1 MEFNNEKE
9 WTAVKVVIT
18 VVGVD
23 RTGIIAAVSQIMAEN
38 KVNILTNNQ
47 VILDGIFNMA
57 MIVDMDNSD
66 ITLDTLQDL
75 LKQKGDALG
84 VEIRAQNQAIFDA
97 MHRVG
102 QGEMIC

>member
-38 KVNILTNNQ
+38 KVNILTINQ

-57 MIVDMDNSD
+57 MIVYMDNSD

-102 QGEMIC
+102 

>member
-1 MEFNNEKE
+1 M
-9 WTAVKVVIT
+9 KVVIT

-38 KVNILTNNQ
+38 KVNILTINQ

-84 VEIRAQNQAIFDA
+84 VEIRAQNQAILTQCI
-97 MHRVG
+97 V
-102 QGEMIC
+102 

>member
-1 MEFNNEKE
+1 M
-9 WTAVKVVIT
+9 KVVIT

-38 KVNILTNNQ
+38 KVNILTINQ

-75 LKQKGDALG
+75 LKQNGDALG

-102 QGEMIC
+102 

>member
-1 MEFNNEKE
+1 MEFNNKKE

-23 RTGIIAAVSQIMAEN
+23 RTGIIAAVSRIMAEN
-38 KVNILTNNQ
+38 KVNILTINQ

-102 QGEMIC
+102 

>member
-1 MEFNNEKE
+1 M
-9 WTAVKVVIT
+9 KVVIT

-38 KVNILTNNQ
+38 KVNILTINQ

-57 MIVDMDNSD
+57 MIVD
-66 ITLDTLQDL
+66 LDEAAIGLGKLQEL
-75 LKQKGDALG
+75 LKEKGDALG
-84 VEIRAQNQAIFDA
+84 VEIRAQNRKIFDA

-102 QGEMIC
+102 

>member
-9 WTAVKVVIT
+9 WTVVKVVIT

-38 KVNILTNNQ
+38 KVNILTINQ

-102 QGEMIC
+102 

>member
-38 KVNILTNNQ
+38 KVNILTINQ

-57 MIVDMDNSD
+57 MIVDMDNSE

-102 QGEMIC
+102 

>member
-1 MEFNNEKE
+1 MEFNDKKE

-23 RTGIIAAVSQIMAEN
+23 RTGIIAAVSQIMAEH
-38 KVNILTNNQ
+38 KVNILTINQ

-57 MIVDMDNSD
+57 MIVDMENSD
-66 ITLDTLQDL
+66 IPLDTLQDL

-102 QGEMIC
+102 

>member
-23 RTGIIAAVSQIMAEN
+23 RTGIIAAVSQIMAEI
-38 KVNILTNNQ
+38 KVNILTINQ
-47 VILDGIFNMA
+47 VILDGIFNLA

-102 QGEMIC
+102 

>member
-1 MEFNNEKE
+1 MEFNNKKE

-38 KVNILTNNQ
+38 KVNILTINQ
-47 VILDGIFNMA
+47 VIMDGIFNMA

-102 QGEMIC
+102 

>member
-9 WTAVKVVIT
+9 WTSVKVVIT

-38 KVNILTNNQ
+38 KVNILTINQ

-102 QGEMIC
+102 

>member
-38 KVNILTNNQ
+38 EVNILTINQ

-102 QGEMIC
+102 

>member
-23 RTGIIAAVSQIMAEN
+23 RTGTIAAVSQIMAEN
-38 KVNILTNNQ
+38 KVNILTINQ

-102 QGEMIC
+102 

>member
-38 KVNILTNNQ
+38 KVNILTINQ

-97 MHRVG
+97 IHRVG
-102 QGEMIC
+102 

>member
-38 KVNILTNNQ
+38 KVNILTINQ

-75 LKQKGDALG
+75 LKQKGDAIG

-102 QGEMIC
+102 

>member
-1 MEFNNEKE
+1 MEFNNKKE

-38 KVNILTNNQ
+38 KVNILTINQ

-75 LKQKGDALG
+75 LKQKGDVLG

-102 QGEMIC
+102 

>member
-38 KVNILTNNQ
+38 KVNIFTNNQ

-102 QGEMIC
+102 

>member
-1 MEFNNEKE
+1 MEFNNKKE

-38 KVNILTNNQ
+38 KVNILTINP

-97 MHRVG
+97 MHRVS
-102 QGEMIC
+102 

>member
-1 MEFNNEKE
+1 M
-9 WTAVKVVIT
+9 KVVIT

-38 KVNILTNNQ
+38 KVNILTINQ

-75 LKQKGDALG
+75 LNQKGDALG

-102 QGEMIC
+102 

>member
-38 KVNILTNNQ
+38 KVNILTINQ
-47 VILDGIFNMA
+47 VILDGIFHMA

-102 QGEMIC
+102 

>member
-23 RTGIIAAVSQIMAEN
+23 RTGIIAAVSQIMAEI
-38 KVNILTNNQ
+38 KVNILTINQ
-47 VILDGIFNMA
+47 VILDGRFHMA

-102 QGEMIC
+102 

>member
-1 MEFNNEKE
+1 MEFNNKKE

-38 KVNILTNNQ
+38 KVNILTINQ

-97 MHRVG
+97 LHRVG
-102 QGEMIC
+102 

>member
-1 MEFNNEKE
+1 MECNNKKE
-9 WTAVKVVIT
+9 WTAGKVVIT

-38 KVNILTNNQ
+38 KVNILTINQ

-102 QGEMIC
+102 

>member
-38 KVNILTNNQ
+38 KVNILTINQ

-84 VEIRAQNQAIFDA
+84 VEIRAQNQSIFDA

-102 QGEMIC
+102 

>member
-1 MEFNNEKE
+1 M
-9 WTAVKVVIT
+9 KVVIT

-23 RTGIIAAVSQIMAEN
+23 RTGIIATVSHVMAEHQI
-38 KVNILTNNQ
+38 NIMTINQ

-57 MIVDMDNSD
+57 MIVDMEQSTVD
-66 ITLDTLQDL
+66 LEGLQAIL
-75 LKQKGDALG
+75 REKGDALG

-102 QGEMIC
+102 

>member
-38 KVNILTNNQ
+38 KVNILTINQ

-84 VEIRAQNQAIFDA
+84 VEIRAQNQTIFDA

-102 QGEMIC
+102 

>member
-23 RTGIIAAVSQIMAEN
+23 RTGIIAAVSQSMAEN
-38 KVNILTNNQ
+38 KVNILTINQ

-102 QGEMIC
+102 